1 MLITRTSPVTK
12 ITATLDI
19 DITEEQ
25 MFQWLHG
32 TLIQDAMSNISAD
45 EREFIKTGLQPDDW
59 EYLMGEEL

>member
-32 TLIQDAMSNISAD
+32 LKIQDAMSNISAD
-45 EREFIKTGLQPDDW
+45 EREFIKTGQQPDDW

>member
-12 ITATLDI
+12 ITVTLDI

-32 TLIQDAMSNISAD
+32 TVIQEAMSNISAD
-45 EREFIKTGLQPDDW
+45 EREFIKTGLHPDDW

>member
-25 MFQWLHG
+25 MSDTQ
-32 TLIQDAMSNISAD
+32 QDLKETVQSEMTSVS
-45 EREFIKTGLQPDDW
+45 IKEDLKDKKKKHDK
-59 EYLMGEEL
+59 EDK

>member
-12 ITATLDI
+12 VTVSLDI

-32 TLIQDAMSNISAD
+32 KVIQEAMPNISAD
-45 EREFIKTGLQPDDW
+45 EREFIKTGLCPDYW
-59 EYLMGEEL
+59 EYLMGEEE